1 MRIVT
6 RVFLFLTLFF
16 LSFGF
21 APCGTAA
28 PSSEPCDLPQ
38 GLRELVAKR
47 FPDRKVEAIS
57 DLNEDDKVFY
67 KKDHG
72 AGCPGLVR
80 VNFYGDQRPTL
91 ALVLVGG
98 TNSKTNAVLVVA
110 RQLDRDWETR
120 VLETAD
126 GFPVVW
132 KERPG
137 KYEDV
142 YKDKRLTAPNPVVV
156 LCGYESWTIL
166 YAWDG
171 KDVKKI
177 WLSD

>member
-1 MRIVT
+1 LPRFSESQ
-6 RVFLFLTLFF
+6 FLR
-16 LSFGF
+16 GPK
-21 APCGTAA
+21 A
-28 PSSEPCDLPQ
+28 
-38 GLRELVAKR
+38 
-47 FPDRKVEAIS
+47 
-57 DLNEDDKVFY
+57 N
-67 KKDHG
+67 
-72 AGCPGLVR
+72 
-80 VNFYGDQRPTL
+80 L